1 MLPIG
6 AVWQTLLENPLIN
19 LMVLL
24 TVLSF
29 GSYGVAILVFTVLT
43 RVVTFPLTLRT
54 LRAARGL
61 QEMQPEME
69 AIQKRYKDPKRRS
82 EEQMKLYRRKTLTC
96 EGAGVASVV
105 LGHTVE
111 CDWKAQD
118 TSKDELI
125 KEYERHLDRVHSVR
139 LEDAPGRAVNR
150 ARKSIRGG
158 VNPLGCLG
166 PQLIQF
172 PIFIGLYIVIRTT
185 LSQHPEDVMK
195 LNDRLYD
202 FQMVQSALPF
212 DTSFLGMN
220 LSANGNLILVVVI
233 FASMWLTQ
241 RISSARSLQ
250 RPGSQQ
256 AQMNQMMQWMLP
268 AMFGWFALV
277 VPAGL
282 GLYWAASTLIGL
294 VLQWVFVGPGDFT
307 WGSLI
312 PNLVRERVGLPP
324 LAPAGAAAGRGTASA
339 PRDDNDDDNASQA
352 ATAGA
357 DEDTAQTGETD
368 DGRRGQRAN
377 SRRRRRAGARQTRG
391 QPRPRRRRGNSRR

>member
-256 AQMNQMMQWMLP
+256 AQMNQMMQWMMP
-268 AMFGWFALV
+268 AIFSWFV
-277 VPAGL
+277 FIVPAGL
-282 GLYWAASTLIGL
+282 GLYWAGSTVIGI
-294 VLQWVFVGPGDFT
+294 VLQWIFVGPGDFT
-307 WGSLI
+307 WGSLV
-312 PNLVRERVGLPP
+312 PDRAREALGLRPA
-324 LAPAGAAAGRGTASA
+324 APQRAKRPREPDGGARAETEESRPEAGVETRT
-339 PRDDNDDDNASQA
+339 DDGHSRSQRK
-352 ATAGA
+352 
-357 DEDTAQTGETD
+357 
-368 DGRRGQRAN
+368 DGRRGRRPSARSARSQSR
-377 SRRRRRAGARQTRG
+377 SGRRRRR
-391 QPRPRRRRGNSRR
+391 